1 MTNTEKM
8 DIPKA
13 IVEETKKSPIK
24 KKKKSKKKRSKRC
37 FQCNKKLKLME
48 QIKCN
53 CGNYFCPKHM
63 NRHSH
68 NCTFDVKAQMKT
80 HLEKNNPKME
90 EKMIKI

>member
-1 MTNTEKM
+1 MDPGKQKTPEKEQNEKR
-8 DIPKA
+8 PK
-13 IVEETKKSPIK
+13 VKKVK
-24 KKKKSKKKRSKRC
+24 VVC

-53 CGNYFCPKHM
+53 CDNYFCPKHM

>member
-1 MTNTEKM
+1 MDPEKQKT
-8 DIPKA
+8 PEKEQNEKRQK
-13 IVEETKKSPIK
+13 VKKVK
-24 KKKKSKKKRSKRC
+24 VVC

-53 CGNYFCPKHM
+53 CDNYFCPKHM

>member
-1 MTNTEKM
+1 MNPEKQKTPEKR
-8 DIPKA
+8 PK
-13 IVEETKKSPIK
+13 VKKVK
-24 KKKKSKKKRSKRC
+24 VVC

>member
-1 MTNTEKM
+1 
-8 DIPKA
+8 
-13 IVEETKKSPIK
+13 
-24 KKKKSKKKRSKRC
+24 
-37 FQCNKKLKLME
+37 ME

-53 CGNYFCPKHM
+53 CDHYFCPKHM

-90 EKMIKI
+90 EKNG

>member
-1 MTNTEKM
+1 MEPKKQKTPEKEQNEKR
-8 DIPKA
+8 PKVKKVK
-13 IVEETKKSPIK
+13 IV
-24 KKKKSKKKRSKRC
+24 C
-37 FQCNKKLKLME
+37 FQCNKRLKLME

-53 CGNYFCPKHM
+53 CDNYFCPKHM

-68 NCTFDVKAQMKT
+68 NCTFDVKAHMKT

>member
-1 MTNTEKM
+1 MDPEKQKTPEKEQNEKR
-8 DIPKA
+8 PK
-13 IVEETKKSPIK
+13 VKKVK
-24 KKKKSKKKRSKRC
+24 VVC

-53 CGNYFCPKHM
+53 CDNYFCPKHM

-80 HLEKNNPKME
+80 NLEKNNPKME

>member
-1 MTNTEKM
+1 MNPEKQKTPAKR
-8 DIPKA
+8 PKGKKVK
-13 IVEETKKSPIK
+13 IV
-24 KKKKSKKKRSKRC
+24 C